1 MLTLILFLLPLIS
14 GIYLIWNKNTGL
26 AKTLAVLA
34 SLAQVG
40 VFIYA
45 LTVYQTSPA
54 TLEFSKVWLKDF
66 NVNFHLG
73 FDGLSVLMVGL
84 TIAVSALIVLAT
96 KDLNYEKISKLLGL
110 ILLTEAALVGVFAA
124 KDAFLFYF
132 FFEVALIPVFLIAN
146 FWGGKDSSRITLKMF
161 IYTVFGSLFMLLGFI
176 VLYLFAETSDLTA
189 LANIPTMLKPGLNR
203 ILFWGFLI
211 AFAIK
216 SPLFPFHGWL
226 PDAYSK
232 SPTPATM
239 LLSGL
244 LSKMGIYGIIRIL
257 IPLAPAGIHEYSGL
271 VVYFAVVG
279 LIYGSIIAI
288 QQFQIKRLIA
298 YSSFA
303 HMGLM
308 AAAALTLSQF
318 GVQGAVFQMVAHGFS
333 AVGLFYVAKIIY
345 DKTGS
350 RSLADLGGMAQKAPK
365 LAVLFLIV
373 LLGSVGL
380 PLTNGFV
387 GEFLMLRSVFDFH
400 NILGIVATSS
410 IILGAVYLLRLYQ
423 KTMFGSVSEKTRN
436 IKDIGG
442 KELLVLVPIALV
454 IIVTGIFPN
463 LLLEVSQGFVNTLQL
478 VK

>member
-1 MLTLILFLLPLIS
+1 MLTLILFLLPLIA
-14 GIYLIWNKNTGL
+14 GIFLVVNKSEGL
-26 AKTLAVLA
+26 AKNAATVL
-34 SLAQVG
+34 SLAQIAL
-40 VFIYA
+40 FIY
-45 LTVYQTSPA
+45 VFSIYTSDA
-54 TLEFSKVWLKDF
+54 TQLDFSKSWLNDYNLSF
-66 NVNFHLG
+66 SLG
-73 FDGLSVLMVGL
+73 LDGLSVLMVGL
-84 TIAVSALIVLAT
+84 TVVISGLIIFAV
-96 KDLNYEKISKLLGL
+96 KDLNYTSISKLLGL
-110 ILLTEAALVGVFAA
+110 ILLTEAALIGVFAA
-124 KDAFLFYF
+124 KDAFVFYF
-132 FFEVALIPVFLIAN
+132 FFELALIPVYLIAN
-146 FWGGKDSSRITLKMF
+146 FWGGAESSKITIKMF
-161 IYTVFGSLFMLLGFI
+161 IYTVFGSLFMLVSFI
-176 VLYLFAETSDLTA
+176 VLYLFSQNSDLTA
-189 LANIPTMLKPGLNR
+189 IAQIPSQLKPGVNTL
-203 ILFWGFLI
+203 LFWGFFI

-244 LSKMGIYGIIRIL
+244 LSKMGIYGMIRIL
-257 IPLAPAGIHEYSGL
+257 LPLAPMGLQEYGAL
-271 VVYFAVVG
+271 VIYFAILG

-288 QQFQIKRLIA
+288 QQLQIKRLIA

-308 AAAALTLSQF
+308 AAAVFTMSQF
-318 GVQGAVFQMVAHGFS
+318 GVQGAIFQMVAHAFS

-350 RSLADLGGMAQKAPK
+350 RSLSDLGGMSQKAPK

-387 GEFLMLRSVFDFH
+387 GEFLMLRSVFDFQ
-400 NILGIVATSS
+400 NVLGAVATTS

-423 KTMFGSVSEKTRN
+423 KTMFGPVTSYTEN
-436 IKDIGG
+436 IEDIGG
-442 KELLVLVPIALV
+442 KELAVLVPIAL
-454 IIVTGIFPN
+454 IIIITGVFPN
-463 LLLEVSQGFVNTLQL
+463 MILEISQGFVNTLQL